1 MIDKIISLKNHRGF
15 MKYFKNT
22 SWLFFEKILR
32 MFVGLFVGIWVAR
45 YLGPER
51 FGLFSYAQ
59 SFVGLFTTIA
69 TLGLDSIVVRELVKD
84 ESKSNE
90 LIGTAFYLKLMGAI
104 LTLLV
109 LVIATYFTSNDR
121 YTNLLVFIIASATIF
136 QSFNVI
142 DMYFQSKVLSKY
154 VVFSNIISLFV
165 SSIIKIILILID
177 APLVA
182 FAWVVL
188 FDSIVLAMGFI
199 YFFIKHSTYE
209 IKKIKF
215 SKAIAITLLKDSW
228 PLILSGV
235 VISIYMKID
244 QVMIQEMLGNE
255 AVGQYAAAT
264 RLSEIWYFIPTV
276 VASSLFPAIVNAKRQ
291 SEELYYDRLQKLFD
305 LVVWMAI
312 AIALPMTFLS
322 DMIVDILYGEQYNQA
337 ASVLMIHI
345 WASIFVF
352 LGVVS
357 GNWFINENL
366 QLLAFW
372 RAFYGM
378 IANIFLNLLFIK
390 KYGIQGVAV
399 ATLISQIIAAYMF
412 DLFNKNTR
420 NLFLLKI
427 KSLFMINTLIR
438 IIRVKHGL

>member
-1 MIDKIISLKNHRGF
+1 MIDKIISLKNHQGF

-59 SFVGLFTTIA
+59 SFVGLFTAIA

-84 ESKSNE
+84 ESKTNE
-90 LIGTAFYLKLMGAI
+90 LIGTTFYLKLVGSI

-109 LVIATYFTSNDR
+109 LAIAIHFTSNDR

-188 FDSIVLAMGFI
+188 FDSIVLAMGLI
-199 YFFIKHSTYE
+199 YFFIKYSTYE

-228 PLILSGV
+228 PLILSSV

-244 QVMIQEMLGNE
+244 QVMIQEILGSE

-264 RLSEIWYFIPTV
+264 RLSEIWYFIPTL
-276 VASSLFPAIVNAKRQ
+276 VASSLFPAIVNAKRK

-305 LVVWMAI
+305 LVVWIAI
-312 AIALPMTFLS
+312 AIALPITFLS
-322 DMIVDILYGEQYNQA
+322 DMIVNMLYGEQYNQA

-372 RAFYGM
+372 RTFYGM
-378 IANIFLNLLFIK
+378 ISNIFLNLLLIT
-390 KYGIQGVAV
+390 KYGIQGIAI
-399 ATLISQIIAAYMF
+399 ATLISYMIAGFIF
-412 DLFNKNTR
+412 DVANCYSRRIFFMKLNTINPR
-420 NLFLLKI
+420 RIWWLK
-427 KSLFMINTLIR
+427 K
-438 IIRVKHGL
+438 